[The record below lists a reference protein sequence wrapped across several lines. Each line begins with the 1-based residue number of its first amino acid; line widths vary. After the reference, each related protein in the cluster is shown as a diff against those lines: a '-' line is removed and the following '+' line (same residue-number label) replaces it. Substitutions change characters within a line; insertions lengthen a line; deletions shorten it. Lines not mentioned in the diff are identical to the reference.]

1 MNENEKLYSAA
12 EVAALIGRTSKAVR
26 NSALKYGIGR
36 KVAGAGWVFTEAE
49 VAEFRP
55 RPPGRPMLAD
65 AKPSSVNRRMYR
77 ARDRARAKA
86 GQKRRPRAARKEVG
100 HA

>member
-12 EVAALIGRTSKAVR
+12 EVATLIGRTSKAVR

-36 KVAGAGWVFTEAE
+36 KVAGAGWVFTEAD
-49 VAEFRP
+49 VTEFRKA

-86 GQKRRPRAARKEVG
+86 GQKRRPKVG
-100 HA
+100 RP